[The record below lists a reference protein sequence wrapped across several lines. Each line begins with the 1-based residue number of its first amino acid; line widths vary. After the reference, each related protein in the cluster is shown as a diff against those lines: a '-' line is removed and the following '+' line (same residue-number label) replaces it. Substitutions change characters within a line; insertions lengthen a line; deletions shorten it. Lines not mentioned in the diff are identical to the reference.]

1 MQLELLKNGIWES
14 VGAIVEALEAITITP
29 ALDEKEIQLKITV
42 PIVDIQSYWIP
53 GNRTPENRIPW
64 NIEAKSSAQ
73 QNFPFISFLNSA
85 QQNRCSIGLGN
96 LKNDTLI
103 YAKMNQEKCHY
114 ELTITIAVTPETQ
127 PFQVI
132 VNRRDQP
139 WTQCLDDWR
148 KALKMPL
155 LTFPEA
161 AWQPVFCSW
170 YAVHAAVTQS
180 WVEQN
185 ATLAAELGFGT
196 LIIDDGWCFDE
207 MKRVTPTALT
217 NWYEMIGDWELSTQ
231 KFPDFVNHVRRVR
244 ALGLNYMLW
253 VTPILIGAKSK
264 LYQEIKDFVSGDY
277 HEGCYCFD
285 PLHEAAG
292 QVIIGKIS
300 RLMKDYQLDGLKIDF
315 LDYVPTNPE
324 QPRGLETHK
333 FIAALSAAIRAHK
346 SDALIEFRQS
356 YATIGMLPFATQ
368 FRAGD
373 VPFDFIDNFQRLA
386 QIRISIGDRVPIHAD
401 PAYWHPN
408 ETPENISRHLIASLV
423 GVPMVSMD
431 LNKITKSEKTIIV
444 GWLAFYQKHLETFKN
459 GRWNIKYHNG
469 AVSWITVS
477 DCRELIVFV
486 NDTWKLNEALDGFK
500 DFAGSIIVLNLTAE
514 NMGVTAFEGYDCL
527 GNSTGSNV
535 PSGGLAYFSR

>member
-1 MQLELLKNGIWES
+1 MQIERLKNGIWES
-14 VGAIVEALEAITITP
+14 AGAITEAFEAISLTP
-29 ALDEKEIQLKITV
+29 ALDEKRVKLRINI
-42 PIVDIQSYWIP
+42 PIIDIQSYWIP
-53 GNRTPENRIPW
+53 KNRTPENRIPW
-64 NIEAKSSAQ
+64 VIESQSSAQ
-73 QNFPFISFLNSA
+73 CNFPFLAFLNSA
-85 QQNRCSIGLGN
+85 QQNRCSIGLSN
-96 LKNDTLI
+96 LKDDTLI
-103 YAKMNQEKCHY
+103 TAKMNQEKCQY
-114 ELTITIAVTPETQ
+114 EITITIAVTPETV
-127 PFQVI
+127 PFEVV

-139 WTQCLDDWR
+139 WTRCLGDWR
-148 KALKMPL
+148 ETLKLPL
-155 LTFPEA
+155 PTFPEA

-185 ATLAAELGFGT
+185 AQLASELGFGT

-207 MKRVTPTALT
+207 MKRVTPTTLT
-217 NWYEMIGDWELSTQ
+217 DWYELIGDWELSTQ
-231 KFPDFVNHVRRVR
+231 KFPDFANHVQRVR

-264 LYQEIKDFVSGDY
+264 LYQEIKDSVSGDY

-285 PLHEAAG
+285 PQHEAAG
-292 QVIIGKIS
+292 QVVIEKIS
-300 RLMKDYQLDGLKIDF
+300 RLMKDYYLDGLKIDF
-315 LDYVPTNPE
+315 LDSVPTNPE
-324 QPRGLETHK
+324 QPRGQETHK

-386 QIRISIGDRVPIHAD
+386 QIRMSLGDRVPVHAD

-408 ETPENISRHLIASLV
+408 ETPENISRHLMASLV

-431 LNKITKSEKTIIV
+431 LNKLTKPEKTIITS
-444 GWLAFYQKHLETFKN
+444 WLAFYQKHLDTFKN
-459 GRWNIKYHNG
+459 GRWDINYHNG

-477 DCRELIVFV
+477 TGKELVVFI
-486 NDTWKLNEALDGFK
+486 NDTWRLSEALDGFS
-500 DFAGSIIVLNLTAE
+500 DFRGPIILLNLTAE
-514 NMGVTAFEGYDCL
+514 AMSSSALEGYDCL
-527 GNSTGSNV
+527 GNSTGKKIS
-535 PSGGLAYFSR
+535 SGGLAYFSR